1 MNLKDKKYLASEDN
15 PITHY
20 VLFIYAE
27 KMEGVKMLDAGMVE
41 KKSAGSAA
49 LWMREAVE
57 AIDKHFGD
65 GYASAHPEL
74 VAGFMQAAAID
85 QAGMYI
91 RSLVETLDL
100 WPGSLT

>member
-1 MNLKDKKYLASEDN
+1 MKKCWKPEWLRRNQQVAQ
-15 PITHY
+15 P
-20 VLFIYAE
+20 
-27 KMEGVKMLDAGMVE
+27 
-41 KKSAGSAA
+41 

-57 AIDKHFGD
+57 AIDKQFGT

-85 QAGMYI
+85 QGGMYI
-91 RSLVETLDL
+91 RLLVETLDL

>member
-1 MNLKDKKYLASEDN
+1 
-15 PITHY
+15 
-20 VLFIYAE
+20 
-27 KMEGVKMLDAGMVE
+27 MLEAGMVE

-49 LWMREAVE
+49 LWMREAAEV
-57 AIDKHFGD
+57 IDKQFGD

-91 RSLVETLDL
+91 RSLVKNM
-100 WPGSLT
+100 G

>member
-1 MNLKDKKYLASEDN
+1 M
-15 PITHY
+15 
-20 VLFIYAE
+20 FIYG
-27 KMEGVKMLDAGMVE
+27 KIRGVRMLEAGMVE

-57 AIDKHFGD
+57 AIDKQFGD

-100 WPGSLT
+100 WPGSL

>member
-1 MNLKDKKYLASEDN
+1 
-15 PITHY
+15 
-20 VLFIYAE
+20 
-27 KMEGVKMLDAGMVE
+27 MLGAGMIE
-41 KKSAGSAA
+41 KKSADSAV

-57 AIDKHFGD
+57 AIDKQFGA

-74 VAGFMQAAAID
+74 VAGFMQAAID

-100 WPGSLT
+100 CPGSLT

>member
-1 MNLKDKKYLASEDN
+1 
-15 PITHY
+15 
-20 VLFIYAE
+20 
-27 KMEGVKMLDAGMVE
+27 MLEAGMVE

-57 AIDKHFGD
+57 AIDKQFGD

-85 QAGMYI
+85 QAGM
-91 RSLVETLDL
+91 
-100 WPGSLT
+100 

>member
-1 MNLKDKKYLASEDN
+1 
-15 PITHY
+15 
-20 VLFIYAE
+20 
-27 KMEGVKMLDAGMVE
+27 
-41 KKSAGSAA
+41 
-49 LWMREAVE
+49 MREAVE
-57 AIDKHFGD
+57 AIDKQFGT

-100 WPGSLT
+100 WPGSLA

>member
-1 MNLKDKKYLASEDN
+1 MQ
-15 PITHY
+15 
-20 VLFIYAE
+20 
-27 KMEGVKMLDAGMVE
+27 DAGMVE
-41 KKSAGSAA
+41 KKSAGSAS

-57 AIDKHFGD
+57 AIDKQFGD
-65 GYASAHPEL
+65 GYAREHPEL

>member
-1 MNLKDKKYLASEDN
+1 MKKCWKPEWLRRNQQVAQ
-15 PITHY
+15 P
-20 VLFIYAE
+20 
-27 KMEGVKMLDAGMVE
+27 
-41 KKSAGSAA
+41 

-57 AIDKHFGD
+57 AIDKQFGT
-65 GYASAHPEL
+65 GYACAHPEL

-91 RSLVETLDL
+91 RLLVETLDL

>member
-1 MNLKDKKYLASEDN
+1 
-15 PITHY
+15 
-20 VLFIYAE
+20 
-27 KMEGVKMLDAGMVE
+27 
-41 KKSAGSAA
+41 
-49 LWMREAVE
+49 MREAAEV
-57 AIDKHFGD
+57 IDKQFGD